1 MMMIMVVLVLVLVRM
16 AVIKEHF
23 YFSLILTHKSLHKLT
38 NNTLDEIIV
47 YIVPWERFAKGFVV
61 GKLNDV
67 FLIL

>member
-1 MMMIMVVLVLVLVRM
+1 MMIMVVLVLVEM

-23 YFSLILTHKSLHKLT
+23 CFSLILTHKSLHKIM
-38 NNTLDEIIV
+38 NTLDEIIV